1 MCSADEKFF
10 TPLTA
15 SEYRLLDVL
24 CTLSIKN
31 VVDASMEELAR
42 FAQTSEES
50 VRRALRGL
58 ESASLISTTRTKR
71 NLGRLSKNRYEM
83 VSPSHKNVD
92 LLSPPPHKIVDEVT
106 PPAHKNVGSTAGTGS
121 SNYQTDIVTK
131 ETNKTTSYLV
141 PVGTKKLDRKSFIMV
156 NRWQD
161 DDNSVGGFGL
171 FDSEAAEKSAGPR
184 LSKRDPKTRGKR
196 PQAEWTSS
204 DVASEFASRL
214 YRMIPDVPNL
224 VNTDKVRGALSKMRK
239 QYDSNALIE
248 LEIMKIF
255 FEDPWVANQGKDNPA
270 WIAGRFLKMF
280 ANHFDQALRN
290 LGLPERKGPTEEAME
305 DIPHSDFVYASDGR
319 RFDNSMPGRLALQK
333 HEDKLRKKVNG

>member
-10 TPLTA
+10 TPLSA

-24 CTLSIKN
+24 CTLSNKN
-31 VVDASMEELAR
+31 IVDASMEELAR
-42 FAQTSEES
+42 FAQSSEES
-50 VRRALRGL
+50 IRRALRGL

-71 NLGRLSKNRYEM
+71 NLGRLSKNRYELI
-83 VSPSHKNVD
+83 SPSHKNVD
-92 LLSPPPHKIVDEVT
+92 LVS

-121 SNYQTDIVTK
+121 SNYQPIKVTK

-141 PVGTKKLDRKSFIMV
+141 PVGTKKLERKNFIMV

-161 DDNSVGGFGL
+161 DESVGGFGL
-171 FDSEAAEKSAGPR
+171 FESEVTEKAAGPR

-214 YRMIPDVPNL
+214 YRLIPDVPNL

-255 FEDPWVANQGKDNPA
+255 FEDPWVQNQGKDNPA

-333 HEDKLRKKVNG
+333 YEDKLRKKVNG